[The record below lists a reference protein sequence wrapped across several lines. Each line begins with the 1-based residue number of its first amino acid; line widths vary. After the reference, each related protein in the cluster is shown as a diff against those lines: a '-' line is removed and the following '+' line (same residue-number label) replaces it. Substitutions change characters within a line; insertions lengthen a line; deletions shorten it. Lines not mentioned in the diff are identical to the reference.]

1 MYQLMPTSTNEITN
15 ILSNSSS
22 CSMYILTIEPFFF
35 LSDEPYSP
43 EDSDPDTVVPPTDPA
58 KDTTPTE
65 EIPLLT
71 APAKTTSF
79 LDSNL
84 NTTQTFEPFAN
95 KFDTIPGLEDT
106 ALPSSSQ
113 ELQKKMEELDQRI
126 AMQKAEIDNM
136 SQDIVSSAT
145 ASADIESG
153 ALANISLPSNLQ
165 QILDNIKT
173 IGTAI
178 SVDSQDSQ
186 VRSLICL
193 CYM

>member
-1 MYQLMPTSTNEITN
+1 MLLNQHFLINYSI
-15 ILSNSSS
+15 SH
-22 CSMYILTIEPFFF
+22 F

-43 EDSDPDTVVPPTDPA
+43 EDSDPETAIPITDPS
-58 KDTTPTE
+58 KE
-65 EIPLLT
+65 EVIAENIPVLA
-71 APAKTTSF
+71 APVKATSF
-79 LDSNL
+79 LESTLSNS
-84 NTTQTFEPFAN
+84 QTFEPFSS

-145 ASADIESG
+145 ASADIGSS

-173 IGTAI
+173 IKTVV
-178 SVDSQDSQ
+178 SSDSQDSQ
-186 VRSLICL
+186 VSLKNCDFFVARL
-193 CYM
+193 LYY

>member
-1 MYQLMPTSTNEITN
+1 MDTS
-15 ILSNSSS
+15 LS
-22 CSMYILTIEPFFF
+22 
-35 LSDEPYSP
+35 
-43 EDSDPDTVVPPTDPA
+43 
-58 KDTTPTE
+58 
-65 EIPLLT
+65 
-71 APAKTTSF
+71 
-79 LDSNL
+79 
-84 NTTQTFEPFAN
+84 TTQTFEPFAN

-178 SVDSQDSQ
+178 STDSQDSQ
-186 VRSLICL
+186 VGKRICV
-193 CYM
+193 CVCCM